1 MRPPRQFQWLLV
13 LCLAIA
19 THASSV
25 EDAPQCAQ
33 LCIQGTISRSD
44 CVSSSLTCLCNDGNL
59 MKSVADCVVSSCLPI
74 DALATQNLTWTACG
88 FPVEDDFETTKIPR
102 LLLFLLLATPS
113 IIFRVIVKLSRISS
127 WGADDAFI
135 LIAYFV
141 LVALVPINVYIGH
154 NGTGKDMWT
163 LTPEQI
169 TNYYRGFY
177 IVQIFYHCSVFL
189 IKASII
195 FTFIRIFTGEKIRA
209 ILVGTQVFN
218 LMLGISF
225 TLVGIFQCRPISLS
239 WTLWRRD
246 PNRQGSCLNI
256 VLVGTIHGAI
266 QVALDIWMLVLPGT
280 QVMGLNM
287 QKRKKFAVLFLF
299 SLGLFSDLNPINYA
313 PKLTQYLV
321 DTLPIVIWSD
331 IELCAGV
338 FTACI
343 PTTRQ
348 FFCKFVFRKAGK
360 VTSFLSSEKTEGDRT
375 GSTHKSPVHA
385 STNTVDEEK

>member
-1 MRPPRQFQWLLV
+1 
-13 LCLAIA
+13 
-19 THASSV
+19 
-25 EDAPQCAQ
+25 
-33 LCIQGTISRSD
+33 
-44 CVSSSLTCLCNDGNL
+44 
-59 MKSVADCVVSSCLPI
+59 
-74 DALATQNLTWTACG
+74 
-88 FPVEDDFETTKIPR
+88 
-102 LLLFLLLATPS
+102 
-113 IIFRVIVKLSRISS
+113 
-127 WGADDAFI
+127 
-135 LIAYFV
+135 
-141 LVALVPINVYIGH
+141 
-154 NGTGKDMWT
+154 MWT

-299 SLGLFSDLNPINYA
+299 SLGLF
-313 PKLTQYLV
+313 LTIVSGIRLKSLIQFRAGTHNFTV